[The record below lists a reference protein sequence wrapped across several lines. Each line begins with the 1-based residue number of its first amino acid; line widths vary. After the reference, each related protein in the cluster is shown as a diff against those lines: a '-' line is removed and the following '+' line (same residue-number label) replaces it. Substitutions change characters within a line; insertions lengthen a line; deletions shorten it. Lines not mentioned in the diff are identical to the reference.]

1 MYYAYAQC
9 SESVVMQKPVLEQWS
24 WLYLFT
30 NSVMS
35 FTLLPFK
42 AEKKISWQLFHF
54 NMSLN
59 EVSMDFKV
67 ENRKCGQILVL

>member
-42 AEKKISWQLFHF
+42 AEKKIS
-54 NMSLN
+54 
-59 EVSMDFKV
+59 
-67 ENRKCGQILVL
+67 